1 MIFAFFAIF
10 LRFNNNK
17 KIPQKKKQIHKN
29 IPETVPHTI
38 NTAEQPNS
46 NSVVSPLWFLFAF
59 FGCALLLS
67 TSTEGHTTHF
77 FSYFFFHAFLNRV
90 QKVVQENYLPRSQS
104 SAPYDR
110 APRSARFCRRSRS
123 TRCWTWRGLPARASL
138 LPVGALARGTSGFA
152 DIWLD
157 WLNICQ
163 FKVYFLPQNI
173 HWLISNQN
181 PSDTA
186 CI

>member
-17 KIPQKKKQIHKN
+17 KIPQKKNKSTRIFLKLYLTRSILRNNLIQ
-29 IPETVPHTI
+29 TRLFPHCDFCSRSLDVTYYF
-38 NTAEQPNS
+38 
-46 NSVVSPLWFLFAF
+46 PLQQ
-59 FGCALLLS
+59 
-67 TSTEGHTTHF
+67 GHTTHF
-77 FSYFFFHAFLNRV
+77 FSYFFFHAFVNRV